1 MPYTLRRSVGIVSR
15 VPWVSGSENEKAA
28 YNYSLPQGQIA
39 PAQRQAMS
47 VVRHLKERLRLGQ
60 PAAAIR
66 TALPATASADPEPLT
81 NEMQAHGLM
90 ALMRSPIHR
99 AQGTAHE
106 LPRALYR
113 GPSGLSGLPRHGMLV

>member
-1 MPYTLRRSVGIVSR
+1 MCSILYAKILVFAIAQGTVVPSTSNPFVLRTVV
-15 VPWVSGSENEKAA
+15 
-28 YNYSLPQGQIA
+28 YFL
-39 PAQRQAMS
+39 
-47 VVRHLKERLRLGQ
+47 VVRHRRERQHFGQ

-99 AQGTAHE
+99 AQGTAQE
-106 LPRALYR
+106 LPNALYLF
-113 GPSGLSGLPRHGMLV
+113 PSGLSGLPRHGMLV

>member
-1 MPYTLRRSVGIVSR
+1 
-15 VPWVSGSENEKAA
+15 
-28 YNYSLPQGQIA
+28 
-39 PAQRQAMS
+39 MS
-47 VVRHLKERLRLGQ
+47 VVRHLKEPQRLGQ

-66 TALPATASADPEPLT
+66 TALPATASADQEPESLT
-81 NEMQAHGLM
+81 NEMQAHDLM
-90 ALMRSPIHR
+90 PLMRSPIHR